1 MATLAVYDDC
11 SGCINRS
18 IQGAH
23 YAPQADSATFGH
35 GICPDCHKKIVAPER
50 EYLDPKGKT
59 RAVGGFDPCEMA
71 RDVTRTC
78 LPG

>member
-1 MATLAVYDDC
+1 MMT
-11 SGCINRS
+11 
-18 IQGAH
+18 
-23 YAPQADSATFGH
+23 APAALTDPFKVLIMRRKLDSATFGH